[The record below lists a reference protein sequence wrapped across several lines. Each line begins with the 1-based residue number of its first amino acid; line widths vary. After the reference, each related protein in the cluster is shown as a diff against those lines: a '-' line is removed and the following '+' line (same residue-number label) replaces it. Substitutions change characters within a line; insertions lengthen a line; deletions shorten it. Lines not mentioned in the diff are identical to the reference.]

1 MTLPNARSSR
11 ERCGSSNGDGSYRW
25 RGLVFCLDG
34 ELSLLA
40 LLDTR
45 RPDVIRSFHKQ
56 PVTVTG
62 VLEAPARTHRDV
74 FSEWDPRAY
83 RIQLSRDYWVTC
95 FPRNPSEEVAW
106 VAAVGTEVT
115 LEGKLGFQ
123 KSGHVSVPIDDATI
137 VE

>member
-1 MTLPNARSSR
+1 MPEAAESDVAVSTEMAAV
-11 ERCGSSNGDGSYRW
+11 DGE
-25 RGLVFCLDG
+25 GMVFGPDR

-45 RPDVIRSFHKQ
+45 HPGVIRSFHKQ

-74 FSEWDPRAY
+74 FSEWDPLAY
-83 RIQLSRDYWVTC
+83 RIQLSRGYWVTC

-106 VAAVGTEVT
+106 VAAVGTEVN

-123 KSGHVSVPIDDATI
+123 KSGMSLSRLTMPP
-137 VE
+137 